1 MISVFVLIEIIGW
14 LGAAILVAAFGL
26 LSYGSV
32 DGRSRV
38 YQTLNTAAGVLLGV
52 NCAWHRAWP
61 SVAVNII
68 WIGIAVG
75 ALVAGPAPRRA
86 ATDGTQ

>member
-1 MISVFVLIEIIGW
+1 MISVFMLIEFIGW
-14 LGAAILVAAFGL
+14 VGAAILVAAFGL

-38 YQTLNTAAGVLLGV
+38 YQTLNTVAGVLLGV

-86 ATDGTQ
+86 APDGTQ

>member
-1 MISVFVLIEIIGW
+1 MINVSMLIDIIGW
-14 LGAAILVAAFGL
+14 LGAVILVSAFGL

-38 YQTLNTAAGVLLGV
+38 YQTLNTVAGVLLGV
-52 NCAWHRAWP
+52 NCAWHRTWP

-75 ALVAGPAPRRA
+75 ALAAGPAPRRA
-86 ATDGTQ
+86 APDGTQ